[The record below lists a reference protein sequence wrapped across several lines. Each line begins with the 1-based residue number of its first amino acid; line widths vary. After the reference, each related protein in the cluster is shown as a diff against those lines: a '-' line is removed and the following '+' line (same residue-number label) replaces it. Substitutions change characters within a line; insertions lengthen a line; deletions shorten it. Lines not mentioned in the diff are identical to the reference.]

1 MSAKKSSGRTPI
13 IAGNWKM
20 HHTHLDAINVVQRLS
35 FRLAPEDYA
44 ECEVVVC
51 PAFTALRSVQTTLES
66 DRIPIALGAQDVHY
80 EKQGAFTG
88 EVSPVML
95 SKLNVRYV
103 IVGHSERRELFGET
117 DDDVNRKVKA
127 VFAHGMI
134 PIMCCGETLAEREDG
149 QTDTKVRG
157 QVQAGLAGVSADRIE
172 DIVIAYEPI
181 WAIGTGRN
189 ATPDDANTTIS
200 VVRATVAELAGDDVA
215 AKVRVQYGGSVK
227 PGNIAELMA
236 MPEIDGALVGGASL
250 DADDFAKIVQFRG

>member
-1 MSAKKSSGRTPI
+1 MAAKKSDRTPI

-20 HHTHLDAINVVQRLS
+20 HHTHLDAINVVQKLS

-44 ECEVVVC
+44 RCEVVVC

-66 DRIPIALGAQDVHY
+66 DRIPIALGAQNVHW

-88 EVSPVML
+88 EVSPLML
-95 SKLNVRYV
+95 AKLNVRYV

-117 DDDVNRKVKA
+117 DELVNRKVKA
-127 VFAHGMI
+127 VFAHGMT

-149 QTDTKVRG
+149 QTEAKVSG
-157 QVQAGLAGVSADRIE
+157 QVRAGLAGVSTENIE
-172 DIVIAYEPI
+172 QIVIAYEPI

-189 ATPDDANTTIS
+189 ATPDDANTTIG
-200 VVRATVAELAGDDVA
+200 VVRATVADIVGDEVAG
-215 AKVRVQYGGSVK
+215 KVRIQYGGSVK
-227 PGNIAELMA
+227 PATIGELMA

-250 DADDFAKIVQFRG
+250 DPDDFAKIVQFLG